1 MVKTGTSQKYC
12 KWFHVTI
19 HNRSSEIKDI
29 YLWLKIL
36 TKKVGADKSWSKENI
51 EEHGADNG
59 NGGCN
64 KKDE

>member
-1 MVKTGTSQKYC
+1 M
-12 KWFHVTI
+12 H
-19 HNRSSEIKDI
+19 I

-51 EEHGADNG
+51 EEHVGYIVADNG